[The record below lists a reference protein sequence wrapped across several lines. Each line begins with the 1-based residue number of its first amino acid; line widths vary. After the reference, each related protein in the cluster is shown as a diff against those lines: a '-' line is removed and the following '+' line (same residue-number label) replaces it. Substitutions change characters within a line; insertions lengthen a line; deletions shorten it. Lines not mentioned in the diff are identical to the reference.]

1 MAVQATVYSGFVD
14 FLSTHRDTVLYVGYA
29 LLIVLGTWAVVRLMR
44 RAVNRFLAHRTLAEL
59 DAGVQTRFRMIERL
73 AAAAIAFVGLGLAL
87 YVVDVEILRKISVAM
102 FASAGLAGIALGFA
116 AQATVSNLVSGVIIA
131 FVQPLRL
138 GDRVRV
144 EEEYGQVEEIGLFY
158 TLLKTWDNRRIVI
171 PNQILSNRVIKNY
184 TLRDPRMAAS
194 VSLRLDFATDVEAVR
209 ATLLDLARSHPLFTG
224 DPEPDVELIDTDD
237 AGITVR
243 LTAWAADQPDA
254 WRLGAELR
262 EQAVKAIALAGVP
275 VSVQRIRL
283 VDGGSPGGD

>member
-1 MAVQATVYSGFVD
+1 
-14 FLSTHRDTVLYVGYA
+14 VGYA

-209 ATLLDLARSHPLFTG
+209 ATLLDLARSHPLFIG